1 MSLRYRHPL
10 FTTRHSV
17 RAVGHPQPSWR
28 ARLLSPK
35 LAVEFEHCVV
45 VWQARGSEEVGNG
58 GEDEGDFVFVD
69 VEG

>member
-1 MSLRYRHPL
+1 MSLRYHHPL
-10 FTTRHSV
+10 LTTCYSV
-17 RAVGHPQPSWR
+17 RAVSHPQPSWR

-35 LAVEFEHCVV
+35 LAVEFEYGGI

-69 VEG
+69 VQG